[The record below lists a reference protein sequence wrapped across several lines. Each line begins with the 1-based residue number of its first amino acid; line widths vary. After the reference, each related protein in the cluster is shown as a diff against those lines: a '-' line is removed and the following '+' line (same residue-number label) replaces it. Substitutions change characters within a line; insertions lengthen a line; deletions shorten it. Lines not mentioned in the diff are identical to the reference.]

1 MKTRFMME
9 NPDQIEA
16 TLKITMSLKK
26 WDELCGQLK
35 DAYPSWELSAAITD
49 LLAQA
54 RKIFYPKV
62 DEE

>member
-9 NPDQIEA
+9 NPDEIEA

-26 WDELCGQLK
+26 WGNLRDQLSNT
-35 DAYPSWELSAAITD
+35 YPSWELSAAIAD
-49 LLAQA
+49 LLGQA
-54 RKIFYPKV
+54 REIFYPKV